1 MLRFAPDPCKSAHD
15 YPVTDLLE
23 SDDTVTV
30 RQRACAT
37 AGMTDGGTKPEQN
50 LIKPEQAQRPE
61 LKSQQ
66 TAKRSF
72 TEECR
77 AELPTCRGVCSVK
90 KHQGR

>member
-1 MLRFAPDPCKSAHD
+1 MLRFAPDPCRSAHD

-23 SDDTVTV
+23 SGDTVTV

-72 TEECR
+72 TEICF
-77 AELPTCRGVCSVK
+77 LVFKGNHIVK
-90 KHQGR
+90 SAVEQ